1 MGRLSP
7 ADFLT
12 VYGFRRPNATL
23 AKSFGPKTTS
33 VHDGLLCFNLGATAK
48 TYVID
53 IELLSGLVW

>member
-23 AKSFGPKTTS
+23 SKIFW

-53 IELLSGLVW
+53 IELLSGFVW